1 MPIGSPK
8 PGLVMTHPFSQGD
21 FTKRSD
27 EALDLI
33 HRLWELKRGT
43 RPLPSRADFTLHDLR
58 PVIHNVSFIGI
69 EREAGGAVRYKIK
82 FMGDG
87 LVQVLGNHIGNF
99 IQASFDRRVAEKFRK
114 HFGQAEAA
122 AVPLRFSG
130 TMTELKRTHLQH
142 RTLIAP
148 LSDNGTVIDGHIC
161 SIFWGASEDVDMRQ

>member
-1 MPIGSPK
+1 MPIDSQQFR
-8 PGLVMTHPFSQGD
+8 LVMMHQFSQGD
-21 FTKRSD
+21 FAKRSD

-33 HRLWELKRGT
+33 HRLWELNRGT
-43 RPLPSRADFTLHDLR
+43 RSLPSRSDFTLHDLR

-69 EREAGGAVRYKIK
+69 ERDERGAVRYKIK

-87 LVQVLGNHIGNF
+87 LVQVLGNHIGSF

-114 HFGQAEAA
+114 HFGQVEAA

-130 TMTELKRTHLQH
+130 TMTELRRTHLQH

-148 LSDNGTVIDGHIC
+148 LSDNGKFVDGHIC
-161 SIFWGASEDVDMRQ
+161 SIYFGASEDVDIRQ